1 MLERMLG
8 ALSGTPFEAG
18 CDLPS
23 PDPATADGALGHLR
37 LAFPNL
43 DAMVRGRRVVDFGC
57 GHGHQAVELAGVGA
71 EAVLGIDI
79 NPAFLALA
87 EERAALADVDDRVRF
102 LRTVP
107 DSEVGTWDLVIS
119 QDAMEH
125 FGHPDQVLE
134 EMFRLLA
141 PGGRAAITFSPPWL
155 HPYGAHMDFF
165 TPVPWVHLLFP
176 ERTVMKVR
184 SRFRDDGAERYEEV
198 EGGLNRMTLGRFESL
213 VKRSRFVTES
223 LRFTAIRSLPLVSR
237 TPLLREFLTSRV
249 DCILRKP

>member
-1 MLERMLG
+1 MLERILG
-8 ALSGTPFEAG
+8 ALSKGPAEPGTP
-18 CDLPS
+18 PS
-23 PDPATADGALGHLR
+23 RGLETSGGALDHLR

-43 DAMVRGRRVVDFGC
+43 DTMVRGGRVVDFGC
-57 GHGHQAVELAGVGA
+57 GHGRQAVELSGIGA

-79 NPAFLALA
+79 NPAFLDMAREFA
-87 EERAALADVDDRVRF
+87 RAAGVEDRTRF
-102 LRTVP
+102 LPSVP
-107 DSEVGTWDLVIS
+107 DSEAGTWHLVIS

-125 FGHPDQVLE
+125 FGNPDQVLD
-134 EMFRLLA
+134 EMFRILA

-184 SRFRDDGAERYEEV
+184 SRFRDDGAERYEDV

-213 VKRSRFVTES
+213 VERSRFVTES